1 MTDLIHAFL
10 HESPDDEGNARCV
23 LAAVGD
29 EFCYSSAFGWMHW
42 TGTHWQPDPAEAA
55 VDQAVMA
62 VLKRRRLEAVG
73 AGPAGEA
80 IVRAT
85 QGNRRRVADAKA
97 LFRSLVAVEAD
108 AFDVNPDTINVAN
121 GVLDLRGG
129 TLRPHSPAER
139 FTYCIN
145 IPYDPKADSSV
156 WEAFLADV
164 VQADDHMLDYLRM
177 AVGYTLT
184 GHTSEECLWYI
195 YGPSRSG
202 KGAFTETLLRL
213 LGAPLGVEVDFTT
226 FTAKREG
233 DTQNFDLAPLKPAR
247 LVVTSES
254 NRYEQLN
261 TGKVKSLTGGNYI
274 RCAYKHRAHFTYRPQ
289 FKAWLV
295 SNHPV
300 SADVEDDALWY
311 RVKVILFPNS
321 HIGREDKHLKAKLS
335 KPSVLAGVLRW
346 AVDGA
351 REWYQSAE
359 GLMHPTAVKL
369 NTIEQRRELDMV
381 QAWLDERCE
390 TGETYT
396 AYSVIYADY
405 AGWCK
410 DNGVEPKKAK
420 SFTQALK
427 AKGYSTDLKRA
438 GGDVMRVVLGVRLG

>member
-1 MTDLIHAFL
+1 MTTDLIHAFL
-10 HESPDDEGNARCV
+10 SESADDEGNARCV

-42 TGTHWQPDPAEAA
+42 TGTHWRPDPAEAA

-62 VLKRRRLEAVG
+62 VIKRRRREAN
-73 AGPAGEA
+73 EA
-80 IVRAT
+80 NQESIVKVT
-85 QGNRRRVADAKA
+85 HCNRKRVADAKA
-97 LFRSLVAVEAD
+97 LFRSLVTVEAD
-108 AFDVNPDTINVAN
+108 EFDVDSDTINVAN
-121 GVLDLRGG
+121 GVLNLRTGKL
-129 TLRPHSPAER
+129 TPHSPTAR
-139 FTYCIN
+139 FTYCIDV
-145 IPYDPKADSSV
+145 PYDPNADSSV
-156 WEAFLADV
+156 WLAFLADV
-164 VQADDHMLDYLRM
+164 VQDDENMLDYLRM

-195 YGPSRSG
+195 HGPSRSG

-213 LGAPLGVEVDFTT
+213 FGAPLGVEVDFAT

-300 SADVEDDALWY
+300 SADVEDEALWY
-311 RVKVILFPNS
+311 RVKVVLFPNS
-321 HIGREDKHLKAKLS
+321 HIGKEDKHLKARLS
-335 KPSVLAGVLRW
+335 KPAVLAGVLRW
-346 AVDGA
+346 AVEGAQAWYRSPDG
-351 REWYQSAE
+351 
-359 GLMHPTAVKL
+359 LVHPKAIAI
-369 NTIEQRRELDMV
+369 NTNDQRRELDMV

-390 TGETYT
+390 DGETYT

-405 AGWCK
+405 SGWCK

-420 SFTQALK
+420 TFTQALK
-427 AKGYSTDLKRA
+427 GKGYSTELKRL
-438 GGDVMRVVLGVRLG
+438 GGDVMRVVMGLRLG